1 MDRVNTE
8 EAQIS
13 EGSVG
18 SVDVNGISQNFNELQ
33 NRVENISIHL
43 NKDSTYDQLNYEIQ
57 AQRTMIEKI
66 QIESHQQATIIE

>member
-18 SVDVNGISQNFNELQ
+18 SVDVNWISQNFNELQ
-33 NRVENISIHL
+33 NRVENIAIHL

-57 AQRTMIEKI
+57 AQRTMIEKYKLNHI
-66 QIESHQQATIIE
+66 NKQQ

>member
-1 MDRVNTE
+1 MARVNTE

-33 NRVENISIHL
+33 NRVENIAIHF
-43 NKDSTYDQLNYEIQ
+43 NKDTYDQLNYEIQ

-66 QIESHQQATIIE
+66 